1 MRLTSL
7 IPGPRYQ
14 PYTQCGVMGDPGN
27 RWMAYGSGST
37 GLDARVSPSPTGS
50 RGRRTA
56 GGGDEYED
64 TPRTPLVINE
74 NKGGGCWGR
83 RSHRSHVTPGRENGG
98 KGRPRRLPGM
108 MWVHGPTVQWSW
120 RGSGVVFPWSAMTQG
135 GLGMVWNGL
144 ALVGIPG
151 CPDHQG
157 FGTDSRWSKVVRE
170 ACYSD
175 HLRPSKTTPHPGQP
189 RTTQEWSAVHSRPPS
204 PQTSPN

>member
-1 MRLTSL
+1 MLHCH
-7 IPGPRYQ
+7 YQ
-14 PYTQCGVMGDPGN
+14 HHYYSKV
-27 RWMAYGSGST
+27 
-37 GLDARVSPSPTGS
+37 L
-50 RGRRTA
+50 
-56 GGGDEYED
+56 
-64 TPRTPLVINE
+64 
-74 NKGGGCWGR
+74 
-83 RSHRSHVTPGRENGG
+83 
-98 KGRPRRLPGM
+98 
-108 MWVHGPTVQWSW
+108 HGTTVQWSW

-204 PQTSPN
+204 PQTSPNYSTSSNDSSLTSIFPPWSGMICRLVYRLAHDSPQTGL